1 MTKWEKGVEPFYNR
15 QSDSSVLEKIE
26 VLKNELKSDVV
37 ILGHHYQH
45 NDIVR
50 FADYTG
56 DSLVLS
62 QKAAAADKKHIVFCG
77 VEFMAECAHIL
88 ARDDQHVHLPRKD
101 AGCSMADMATVQ
113 QLTEVWQELSRQIR
127 DVIIPITYINS
138 SADIKAF
145 VGEHG
150 GIVCTSANAPKIFE
164 WALNQGQRILFLPDQ
179 FLGKNTALAY
189 GFKESD
195 MTVVSPGFSA
205 SVKDKKVFL
214 WDGYCSVHRLF
225 DLAYI
230 KSLRTE
236 YPEIKIIVHGECTAE
251 VVKEADNYGS
261 TSVIIREVSNSAPG
275 TVWGVGTEEH
285 LVNRLRERFQDK
297 TILSLSDGG
306 YQCATMSLIRPEDLL
321 CVLQEI
327 KADKYRHI
335 LKVPQDIKQNTALAL
350 SRMLEIS

>member
-1 MTKWEKGVEPFYNR
+1 MTKFEKGVEPFYNKEN
-15 QSDSSVLEKIE
+15 DPSVLEKIE
-26 VLKNELKSDVV
+26 ALKNELADDVV
-37 ILGHHYQH
+37 ILGHHYQE

-50 FADYTG
+50 FADHTG

-77 VEFMAECAHIL
+77 VEFMAECADIL
-88 ARDDQHVHLPRKD
+88 AKDDQCVHLPRKD
-101 AGCSMADMATVQ
+101 AGCSMADMAKVE
-113 QLTEVWQELSRQIR
+113 QLSAVWELLAAE

-150 GIVCTSANAPKIFE
+150 GIVCTSANAPKIFK
-164 WALNQGQRILFLPDQ
+164 WAMSKGQRILFLPDQ

-195 MTVVSPGFSA
+195 MTLVGPGISPE
-205 SVKDKKVFL
+205 SVKDKKIFL

-225 DLAYI
+225 DLDYV
-230 KSLRTE
+230 KTLRVK
-236 YPEIKIIVHGECTAE
+236 YPEIKIIVHGECRSE
-251 VVKEADNYGS
+251 LVQEADNYGS
-261 TSVIIREVSNSAPG
+261 TSVIIREISNSAPG

-285 LVNRLRERFQDK
+285 LVNRLRESFPDK

-321 CVLQEI
+321 SVLQEI
-327 KADKYRHI
+327 KDEKYSHI
-335 LKVPQDIKQNTALAL
+335 LQVPQEIKTNAALAL